1 VVLSG
6 VNRFTSASLM
16 TRNRGAT
23 LAVSISSF
31 AIAGASIAKEVVAR
45 SQISYASLTTAVL
58 NDFPN
63 IFDVLQ

>member
-1 VVLSG
+1 MVLSG

-45 SQISYASLTTAVL
+45 SQISCGLE
-58 NDFPN
+58 
-63 IFDVLQ
+63 